1 MGIKVRP
8 LCEPHSRLSIK
19 RGCMGMNKSK
29 LRREKKKPVQPQPE
43 ASPNEPKRLIEG
55 WVLRFIIMIP
65 PVLYACYLAWDHGKQ

>member
-1 MGIKVRP
+1 
-8 LCEPHSRLSIK
+8 
-19 RGCMGMNKSK
+19 MNKSK